1 MKHLVIAGANG
12 FLGRELIEF
21 FQNANWKVT
30 ALVRNPKTIKG
41 LAKTKIVPWDGNT
54 VDSWTDA
61 IEGADALIN
70 LCGKSVNCRYHK
82 RNREAI
88 LRSRLDTTKI
98 LNTAAGRS
106 LDPPKVWINA
116 STATIYEH
124 SIESPNTEQ
133 EGIIGKGFSVEVAQ
147 AWEREFFRLDFPD
160 VRKIAIRTSMVLG
173 HGKNSVYPILARL
186 AKLGAGGKLSK
197 GNQMKSWI
205 HIEDFLR
212 AVRFLIDE
220 DDLAGVINLTAPAPV
235 PNDVF
240 MKILRLKLGIPFGLN
255 HCRLLLEI
263 AAFLMRTET
272 ELILKSRFA
281 YPERLLKHRF
291 IFTYPFV
298 DEALEQLAKS
308 ETSTKMR
315 KPLAISVPT

>member
-21 FQNANWKVT
+21 FQNAGWEAT
-30 ALVRNPKTIKG
+30 ALVRNPKTIKDC
-41 LAKTKIVPWDGNT
+41 AKTKIIPWDGNT
-54 VDSWTDA
+54 IGPWANA

-82 RNREAI
+82 KNKETI

-98 LNTAAGRS
+98 LNTAVERS
-106 LDPPKVWINA
+106 SNPPKVWINA

-124 SIESPNTEQ
+124 SIDYPNTEQ
-133 EGIIGKGFSVEVAQ
+133 KGIIGQGFSVAVAQ
-147 AWEREFFRLDFPD
+147 AWEREFFRLDSPS

-173 HGKNSVYPILARL
+173 HGKNSVYPVLARL
-186 AKLGAGGKLSK
+186 AKLGIGGKSSK
-197 GNQMKSWI
+197 GYQMISWI
-205 HIEDFLR
+205 HIGDFLR
-212 AVRFLIDE
+212 AIRFLIDE
-220 DDLAGVINLTAPAPV
+220 DDLAGVVNLTAPAAV
-235 PNDVF
+235 ANNVF
-240 MKILRLKLGIPFGLN
+240 MKTLRLKLGIPFGLD
-255 HCRLLLEI
+255 HCRPLLEI